1 MKKFIM
7 GNAAIAAGAAE
18 AGVNV
23 VTGYPGTPAT
33 EIVEDLAGKKGI
45 YTQWS
50 TNELVALEVAL
61 GASLAG
67 ARSLAV
73 MKHNGTNVATDFMM
87 HLAFTGVRAGMVMI
101 SADDPGANSSQNEED
116 TRILCHTYG
125 HLPMFDPSNPT
136 EAKEMIKEAFILSEQ
151 TLSCYILRPVMRICH
166 ARSVI
171 EMDEN
176 AAPHEF
182 KSDFVND
189 RTRYVMSAVSEKAAG
204 GRNRPLWRHELLNK
218 KQEEYTDIAEN
229 SRFNWSEEGDS
240 EIGLIGCGLGYS
252 YIKEAEQMLDRKF
265 PILKL
270 GTLPLPTK
278 KVLAFLKTVKNVVI
292 FEEIEPVVERLIK
305 QLCFEQGV
313 NVQVYGREGFIP
325 SEGELSAHIVIEAV
339 NKLEAKDCGNCKGS
353 KAVEASSQISAPI
366 RTRTQ
371 CVGCSYRGLLN
382 ALKETIMIKH
392 KGMVTGDI
400 GCHDAGSFVPIEVQ
414 STIYCMGAS
423 IPMAA
428 GIKAAGYDK
437 PVVAL
442 IGDSTFFHLGFN
454 GLVSSVYNKAN
465 ITVVLA
471 ENGTTA
477 MTGFQPHANSGE
489 YLTHEVAPRIR
500 PQALVESLGIKP
512 HKCNPYD
519 IASVKT
525 ALEAAILEPGVSVVL
540 SQAPCLLRLSK
551 SDKLPYT
558 PRKVSIDAER
568 CNGCKICIN
577 NFGCPALHYEND
589 KVTLDELTCVECGMC
604 ADVCKRGA
612 IK

>member
-1 MKKFIM
+1 MKKFVM

-33 EIVEDLAGKKGI
+33 EIVEELAERKGI
-45 YTQWS
+45 YTKWS

-73 MKHNGTNVATDFMM
+73 MKHNGTNVATDFLM
-87 HLAFTGVRAGMVMI
+87 HMNFTGVRAGMVLV

-125 HLPMFDPSNPT
+125 HLPMFDPSNPV
-136 EAKEMIKEAFILSEQ
+136 EAKEMIKEAYNLSEQ
-151 TLSCYILRPVMRICH
+151 TLSCYVLRPVMRVCH
-166 ARSVI
+166 ARSVV

-176 AAPHEF
+176 AAPRSFEANF
-182 KSDFVND
+182 IND
-189 RTRYVMSAVSEKAAG
+189 RTRYVMSAVTEKEAG
-204 GRNRPLWRHELLNK
+204 GRLRPLWRHELLNK
-218 KQEEYTDIAEN
+218 KQEEFTTIAEN
-229 SRFNWSEEGDS
+229 SRFNWSEEGES
-240 EIGLIGCGLGYS
+240 EIALIGCGLGYS
-252 YIKEAEQMLDRKF
+252 YIKEAEQMLKRKF
-265 PILKL
+265 PVLKL
-270 GTLPLPTK
+270 GTLPLPK
-278 KVLAFLKTVKNVVI
+278 NKVLKFLKTVKIAVI

-305 QLCFEQGV
+305 QLCFEEGI
-313 NVQVYGREGFIP
+313 NVQVFGRESFLP
-325 SEGELSAHIVIEAV
+325 SEGELSAQIVIEAV
-339 NKLEAKDCGNCKGS
+339 NKLEAKDCGNCEVS
-353 KAVEASSQISAPI
+353 ETVDASSQVAAPL

-382 ALKETIMIKH
+382 ALKETVMIKH
-392 KGMVTGDI
+392 KGIVTGDI
-400 GCHDAGSFVPIEVQ
+400 GCHDAGSFAPIEVQ
-414 STIYCMGAS
+414 STIYCMGSS
-423 IPMAA
+423 IPIAA
-428 GIKAAGYDK
+428 GIKAAGFKK

-442 IGDSTFFHLGFN
+442 IGDSTFFHLGLN
-454 GLVSSVYNKAN
+454 GLVSSVYNQAN

-489 YLTHEVAPRIR
+489 YLTHEAAPRIS

-519 IASVKT
+519 IASVKA
-525 ALEAAILEPGVSVVL
+525 ALEAAIQEPGVSVVL
-540 SQAPCLLRLSK
+540 SQAPCLLRVSK
-551 SDKLPYT
+551 KDKLPFT

-577 NFGCPALHYEND
+577 NFGCPALHYENE
-589 KVTLDELTCVECGMC
+589 KVTLDALTCVQCGLC